1 MENNQRKKDQTNK
14 LEKTKKN
21 QQTKKKNR
29 CKDSVGIFGTATS
42 LTSRDTCKDSK
53 NSGIKQSDLQPE
65 FCAKTEE
72 SDC

>member
-21 QQTKKKNR
+21 QQTKKNR